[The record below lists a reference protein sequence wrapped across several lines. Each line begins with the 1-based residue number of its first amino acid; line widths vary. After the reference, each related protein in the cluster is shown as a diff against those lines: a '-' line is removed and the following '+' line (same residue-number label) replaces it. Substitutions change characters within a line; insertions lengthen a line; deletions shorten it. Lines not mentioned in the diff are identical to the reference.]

1 MKVLKTEKIPHTQL
15 FKELIN
21 IASSVS
27 KEAGQAQVNA
37 KMSTALRVS
46 YNPTDK

>member
-1 MKVLKTEKIPHTQL
+1 MEKISHTRL

-21 IASSVS
+21 VASSVS
-27 KEAGQAQVNA
+27 KEVGQAQVNA

-46 YNPTDK
+46 YNPTEK